1 LEVIHY
7 IEKIEPK
14 GWLSLTIYQFPDKK
28 KKLKTK
34 RQQETTDR
42 FVDAVG
48 RHIKEYES
56 KPDYFIEAFKRKLR
70 DIGKV

>member
-1 LEVIHY
+1 
-7 IEKIEPK
+7 
-14 GWLSLTIYQFPDKK
+14 LTIYQFPDKK
-28 KKLKTK
+28 KKTK

-48 RHIKEYES
+48 IHIKEYES

-70 DIGKV
+70 DIGKF

>member
-1 LEVIHY
+1 MEVIHH

-28 KKLKTK
+28 KKKTRK
-34 RQQETTDR
+34 QETTDIL
-42 FVDAVG
+42 VEKVMKN
-48 RHIKEYES
+48 IKEYES

-70 DIGKV
+70 DIGKF